1 MSIGDPSKS
10 HKGASEAL
18 YNVANILENYF
29 IDKFIN
35 GLRKKENW

>member
-10 HKGASEAL
+10 HKGSSEAL

-35 GLRKKENW
+35 GLRKKEN